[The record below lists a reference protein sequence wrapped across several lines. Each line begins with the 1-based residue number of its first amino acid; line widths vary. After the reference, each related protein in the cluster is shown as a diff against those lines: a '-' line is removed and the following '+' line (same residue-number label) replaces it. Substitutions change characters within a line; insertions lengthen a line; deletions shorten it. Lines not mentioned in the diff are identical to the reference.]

1 MPLFVLAGPPTN
13 LTANNIVHDSVTGN
27 IEASGDV
34 IIIQGNLTLK
44 THKVIYNAALDSI
57 IVIGSIEIYDAIK
70 NEVTYAT
77 YGELSADLKDGLLD
91 SARIIQKK
99 KLQITAAKIKREG
112 GRYTIMNKAV
122 SSYCKIC
129 KESSTPLWEIRSRK
143 VIADSVKEKIIYE
156 DAVFRLMGIP
166 VLYSPYVSIPSS
178 NVKRASGFLK
188 PTYVFDD
195 KNGLKVF
202 TPYFLTLGNHA
213 DVLLIPGLILK
224 E

>member
-13 LTANNIVHDSVTGN
+13 LTANNIVHDSITGN

-129 KESSTPLWEIRSRK
+129 KENSTPFWEIRSRK

-178 NVKRASGFLK
+178 NVKKSFRISKTDICF
-188 PTYVFDD
+188 
-195 KNGLKVF
+195 
-202 TPYFLTLGNHA
+202 
-213 DVLLIPGLILK
+213 
-224 E
+224 

>member
-13 LTANNIVHDSVTGN
+13 LTANNIVHDWVTGN

-112 GRYTIMNKAV
+112 GRYMIMNKAV

-129 KESSTPLWEIRSRK
+129 KSIC
-143 VIADSVKEKIIYE
+143 VIITNRMFIFQSCMSFNMLEFYI
-156 DAVFRLMGIP
+156 
-166 VLYSPYVSIPSS
+166 SIFF
-178 NVKRASGFLK
+178 AK
-188 PTYVFDD
+188 PICCLDNF
-195 KNGLKVF
+195 
-202 TPYFLTLGNHA
+202 
-213 DVLLIPGLILK
+213 
-224 E
+224 